1 MIVDVELVMRLH
13 HSGMSVPEIA
23 DATGD
28 SPRSVRTAIVGEWRR
43 DKERGKASRLASREV
58 QAKADALNAERF
70 GDAL

>member
-1 MIVDVELVMRLH
+1 MVDVELIMRLH

-28 SPRSVRTAIVGEWRR
+28 SARSVRTAIVDGWRR

-58 QAKADALNAERF
+58 QERADAMNAERF

>member
-1 MIVDVELVMRLH
+1 MVDTELIMRLH
-13 HSGMSVPEIA
+13 HAGMSVPEIA

-28 SPRSVRTAIVGEWRR
+28 SPSAVRTAIVGEWRR

-58 QAKADALNAERF
+58 QERADAMNAERF

>member
-1 MIVDVELVMRLH
+1 MVDVELIMKLH
-13 HSGMSVPEIA
+13 HSGMAVPEIA

-28 SPRSVRTAIVGEWRR
+28 SVRSVRTAIVGEWRR
-43 DKERGKASRLASREV
+43 DKERGKASRL

>member
-1 MIVDVELVMRLH
+1 MVDVELIMRLH

-28 SPRSVRTAIVGEWRR
+28 SPSAVRTAIVGEWRR
-43 DKERGKASRLASREV
+43 DKERGKASRLAAREV
-58 QAKADALNAERF
+58 QERADAMNAERF